1 MCVRPCAHL
10 FDCRVSFWL
19 KRATIAYARDAPFH
33 EKRDAE
39 ASLIANAIVDVLR
52 WRERL
57 RRVGLEPLE
66 MQVTVLHHKLMLL
79 KLQHTMRHA

>member
-1 MCVRPCAHL
+1 MPVSDLPLLRWPWPLRAHQAGIL
-10 FDCRVSFWL
+10 G
-19 KRATIAYARDAPFH
+19 
-33 EKRDAE
+33 
-39 ASLIANAIVDVLR
+39 LIENAIVDVIR

-66 MQVTVLHHKLMLL
+66 MQVTDLHHELMLL

>member
-1 MCVRPCAHL
+1 M
-10 FDCRVSFWL
+10 
-19 KRATIAYARDAPFH
+19 RATNAYARDAPFH